1 MKPRGAAMS
10 KPDWANVAE
19 SAKALKSDW
28 AHRTR
33 GPGSFQYTVKGFLAA
48 DARFCDDE
56 VTVTITVS
64 DDGATRCSEPGC
76 KAPDFGKSPVTRSE
90 FATFK
95 HTVAHHAPGTATIG
109 VGPSGDS
116 RRLKQTTLGGAFSA
130 TAEESQKQRLAAR
143 DARM

>member
-64 DDGATRCSEPGC
+64 DDGATRCS
-76 KAPDFGKSPVTRSE
+76 
-90 FATFK
+90 
-95 HTVAHHAPGTATIG
+95 G
-109 VGPSGDS
+109 VRRGS
-116 RRLKQTTLGGAFSA
+116 RR
-130 TAEESQKQRLAAR
+130 RAR
-143 DARM
+143 R